1 MRLELVSGRESLMGH
16 SVPAGVSLVMV
27 AGLMS
32 GSCMLPSKFVR
43 AWKWENVW
51 LVFSVVSLV
60 IIPWIL
66 AVAFVGHLLEAYRA
80 LALQQLAIPML
91 LGAGWGIAQ
100 ILFGVSVKRL
110 GLGIAYGIIVGLG
123 AVFGTLVPLFVQQ
136 RGLTEKHALRLIL
149 GGVVVMSIGIF
160 LTAWSGQMKEPAAA
174 VDQSPSHRSYLA
186 AIFLAVLSGLMA
198 PMLNYSFAFGQDIAK
213 TAVGFGNQPAHA
225 AYAVWPVALAGGLV
239 PNAVYGL
246 WLLGKNRTW
255 ALFRRTPPDFLRS
268 SLMGVLWMGAFALYG
283 MSATYLGALGTS
295 IGWGLLQIF
304 MIMTATMAGVLTGEW
319 KHACRSAR
327 LLLGAGIAGLTV
339 AIVLLAASSV

>member
-1 MRLELVSGRESLMGH
+1 MGRPLL
-16 SVPAGVSLVMV
+16 AGISLVMT

-66 AVAFVGHLLEAYRA
+66 AIAFVGRLFETYRA
-80 LALQQLAIPML
+80 LALQQLAIPIL

-110 GLGIAYGIIVGLG
+110 GLGIAYAIIVGLG
-123 AVFGTLVPLFVQQ
+123 AVLGTLVPLFVQQ
-136 RGLTEKHALRLIL
+136 RAIANEHALRLIL
-149 GGVVVMSIGIF
+149 SGVVVMSIGIF
-160 LTAWSGQMKEPAAA
+160 LTAWSGQIKERAAA
-174 VDQSPSHRSYLA
+174 LHHSPSHASYLA
-186 AIFLAVLSGLMA
+186 AILLAVLCGLMA

-213 TAVGFGNQPAHA
+213 AAVVLGNQPVHA
-225 AYAVWPVALAGGLV
+225 AYAVWPVALAGGFV
-239 PNAVYGL
+239 PNVTYSL
-246 WLLGKNRTW
+246 WLLVKNQTW
-255 ALFRRTPPDFLRS
+255 ALFRATPPDFLRS

-295 IGWGLLQIF
+295 VGWGLLQIF

-319 KHACRSAR
+319 KHACSSAR
-327 LLLGAGIAGLTV
+327 LFLGSGIAGLTV

>member
-1 MRLELVSGRESLMGH
+1 MGH
-16 SVPAGVSLVMV
+16 SVPTGVSLVMV

-66 AVAFVGHLLEAYRA
+66 AVSFVDRLFETYRA
-80 LALQQLAIPML
+80 LTLQQLAVPIL

-110 GLGIAYGIIVGLG
+110 GLGIAYAIIVGLG
-123 AVFGTLVPLFVQQ
+123 AILGTLVPFFVQQ
-136 RGLTEKHALRLIL
+136 RALAKENALALIL
-149 GGVVVMSIGIF
+149 SGVVVMSIGIF
-160 LTAWSGQMKEPAAA
+160 LTAWSGQIKERVAT
-174 VDQSPSHRSYLA
+174 VHQSRSNRSYLA
-186 AIFLAVLSGLMA
+186 SIFLAVLCGLMA

-213 TAVGFGNQPAHA
+213 AAVMFGNQPVNA
-225 AYAVWPVALAGGLV
+225 AYAVWPIGLAGGLL
-239 PNAVYGL
+239 PNAAYSL

-255 ALFRRTPPDFLRS
+255 SSFRSAPKDFMRS

-283 MSATYLGALGTS
+283 MSAAYLGALGTS
-295 IGWGLLQIF
+295 VGWGLLQIF

-319 KHACRSAR
+319 KDASRSAR
-327 LLLGAGIAGLTV
+327 VLLGSGIAGLTV
-339 AIVLLAASSV
+339 AIVLLAVGSV

>member
-1 MRLELVSGRESLMGH
+1 MGH
-16 SVPAGVSLVMV
+16 PVVAGVSLVMV

-43 AWKWENVW
+43 AWKWENMW

-66 AVAFVGHLLEAYRA
+66 AIAFVDRLFETYRA
-80 LALQQLAIPML
+80 LALQQLAIPIL

-110 GLGIAYGIIVGLG
+110 GLGIAYAIIVGLG
-123 AVFGTLVPLFVQQ
+123 AVLGMLVPLFVQQ
-136 RGLTEKHALRLIL
+136 RALANEHVLRLIL
-149 GGVVVMSIGIF
+149 SGVVVMSIGIF
-160 LTAWSGQMKEPAAA
+160 LTAWSGQIKERATAIP
-174 VDQSPSHRSYLA
+174 QSPSHGSYLA
-186 AIFLAVLSGLMA
+186 AVFLAVLCGLLA

-213 TAVGFGNQPAHA
+213 TAEVFGNQPVHA
-225 AYAVWPVALAGGLV
+225 AYAVWPIGLAGGLI
-239 PNAVYGL
+239 PNAVYSL
-246 WLLGKNRTW
+246 WLLGKNGTW
-255 ALFRRTPPDFLRS
+255 ALFHSTPPDFLRS

-295 IGWGLLQIF
+295 VGWGLLQIF
-304 MIMTATMAGVLTGEW
+304 MIMTATIAGVLTGEW

-327 LLLGAGIAGLTV
+327 LLLGSGIASLTV

>member
-1 MRLELVSGRESLMGH
+1 MGH
-16 SVPAGVSLVMV
+16 SLPAGVSLVMV

-51 LVFSVVSLV
+51 LVFSVVSLL
-60 IIPWIL
+60 IIPWVL
-66 AVAFVGHLLEAYRA
+66 AVALVGHLFETYRA
-80 LALQQLAIPML
+80 LALQQLAVPIL

-110 GLGIAYGIIVGLG
+110 GLGIAYAVIVGLG
-123 AVFGTLVPLFVQQ
+123 AVLGTLVPLFVQQ
-136 RGLTEKHALRLIL
+136 RALAKAHALALIL
-149 GGVVVMSIGIF
+149 SGVVVMSIGIF
-160 LTAWSGQMKEPAAA
+160 LTAWSGQIKERTVA
-174 VDQSPSHRSYLA
+174 VHQSPSHRSYLA
-186 AIFLAVLSGLMA
+186 AIFLAVLCGLMA

-213 TAVGFGNQPAHA
+213 AAVAFGNQPVHA

-239 PNAVYGL
+239 PNAAYSL
-246 WLLGKNRTW
+246 WLLVKNQTW
-255 ALFRRTPPDFLRS
+255 TLFRSTPPDFLRS

-295 IGWGLLQIF
+295 VGWGLLQIF
-304 MIMTATMAGVLTGEW
+304 MIMTATIAGVLTGEW

-327 LLLGAGIAGLTV
+327 LLLGSGIAGLTV
-339 AIVLLAASSV
+339 AIVLLAAGSV

>member
-1 MRLELVSGRESLMGH
+1 MI
-16 SVPAGVSLVMV
+16 

-60 IIPWIL
+60 IIPWVL
-66 AVAFVGHLLEAYRA
+66 AAAFVSRLFETYRA
-80 LALQQLAIPML
+80 LTPQQLAVPIL

-110 GLGIAYGIIVGLG
+110 GLGIAYAIIVGLG
-123 AVFGTLVPLFVQQ
+123 AILGRLVPFFVQQ
-136 RGLTEKHALRLIL
+136 RALAKENALALIL
-149 GGVVVMSIGIF
+149 SGVVVMSIGVF
-160 LTAWSGQMKEPAAA
+160 LTAWSGQIKERVAT
-174 VDQSPSHRSYLA
+174 VHQSRSNRSYLA
-186 AIFLAVLSGLMA
+186 AIFLAVLCGLMA

-213 TAVGFGNQPAHA
+213 AAVMFGNHPVNA
-225 AYAVWPVALAGGLV
+225 AYAVWPVGLAGGLL
-239 PNAVYGL
+239 PNAAYSL

-255 ALFRRTPPDFLRS
+255 SLFRSAPSDFLRS
-268 SLMGVLWMGAFALYG
+268 SLMGILWMGAFAFYG

-295 IGWGLLQIF
+295 VGWGLLQVF

-319 KHACRSAR
+319 KDASRSAR
-327 LLLGAGIAGLTV
+327 VLLGSGIAGLTV
-339 AIVLLAASSV
+339 AIVLLAVGSV